1 MPLMKFYSAL
11 LHENPHA
18 PFMYALLLGLTATSV
33 VLLGMVTEWRKHTLR
48 RWLALGLDWL
58 QQVRFA
64 QASTK

>member
-33 VLLGMVTEWRKHTLR
+33 VLLGMVKEWRKHTLR